1 MDIKPVS
8 SQSPM
13 VGGVTGNVEQSPAV
27 RSGATTSPVAE
38 PTAVD
43 RISLSSAAT
52 NTVAT
57 VGVVPFDEK
66 KVDQVR
72 AAIAE
77 GRFPVDAKRVANEL
91 IDNASQMLGITGRGA
106 QSA

>member
-1 MDIKPVS
+1 MDIKPVN

-13 VGGVTGNVEQSPAV
+13 VGGVTGNIEQSPAV

-52 NTVAT
+52 NTVVTA
-57 VGVVPFDEK
+57 GAVPFDEK
-66 KVDQVR
+66 KVDQIR

-77 GRFPVDAKRVANEL
+77 GRFPVDARRVANEL
-91 IDNASQMLGITGRGA
+91 LDNASKMLGITGRGA

>member
-13 VGGVTGNVEQSPAV
+13 VGGVTGNVEQTPAV

-52 NTVAT
+52 NAVVTAGT
-57 VGVVPFDEK
+57 VPFDEK

-77 GRFPVDAKRVANEL
+77 GRFPVDAKRIANEL
-91 IDNASQMLGITGRGA
+91 IDNASQMLGLPSSGARGA
-106 QSA
+106 

>member
-13 VGGVTGNVEQSPAV
+13 VGGVTGNVEQAPAV

-52 NTVAT
+52 STVVNTGT
-57 VGVVPFDEK
+57 VPFDEK

-77 GRFPVDAKRVANEL
+77 GRFPVDAKRIANEL
-91 IDNASQMLGITGRGA
+91 IDNASQMLGLPGPGA
-106 QSA
+106 QRA

>member
-13 VGGVTGNVEQSPAV
+13 VGSVAGNVEQAPAV

-52 NTVAT
+52 STVVNTGT
-57 VGVVPFDEK
+57 VPFDEK

-77 GRFPVDAKRVANEL
+77 GRFPVDAKRISNEL
-91 IDNASQMLGITGRGA
+91 IDNASQMLGLPVPGA
-106 QSA
+106 QRA

>member
-1 MDIKPVS
+1 MDIKPVN

-13 VGGVTGNVEQSPAV
+13 VGGVTGNIEQSPAL

-43 RISLSSAAT
+43 RISLSSTAT
-52 NTVAT
+52 NTVVTA
-57 VGVVPFDEK
+57 GAMPFDEK
-66 KVDQVR
+66 KVDQIR

-77 GRFPVDAKRVANEL
+77 GRFPVDARRVANEL
-91 IDNASQMLGITGRGA
+91 LDNASKMLGIAGRGA

>member
-1 MDIKPVS
+1 MDIKPVN

-27 RSGATTSPVAE
+27 RSGATTSPVSE

-52 NTVAT
+52 TTVVNA
-57 VGVVPFDEK
+57 GVVPFDEK

-106 QSA
+106 QGA

>member
-13 VGGVTGNVEQSPAV
+13 VGSVTGNIEQAPAV

-52 NTVAT
+52 TTV
-57 VGVVPFDEK
+57 V
-66 KVDQVR
+66 
-72 AAIAE
+72 
-77 GRFPVDAKRVANEL
+77 
-91 IDNASQMLGITGRGA
+91 NAVNSTSHNISFLVSLSFRISG
-106 QSA
+106 